1 MVPVYFSLLVYYAI
15 YYTTLAENCGL
26 WGRGNGLSPECS
38 PGAPSA
44 PSFKTNTSLRSFH
57 VMALTALNLLFLVT
71 FISLLPLQVS
81 AFGAGDIPEFSYLNS
96 SSLLFIL

>member
-1 MVPVYFSLLVYYAI
+1 MARLRTLRYLEYCTVPISGLALA
-15 YYTTLAENCGL
+15 TLPVFFPIL
-26 WGRGNGLSPECS
+26 
-38 PGAPSA
+38 
-44 PSFKTNTSLRSFH
+44 
-57 VMALTALNLLFLVT
+57 MALTSNILFLVT